1 MIPRKKA
8 RILIVDD
15 HPIVRR
21 GLRELVQDEEDLEVC
36 AEASDV
42 NSALD
47 AVSASAPDVIVV
59 DLVLKEGHG
68 LALIEEVHSRAPHIK
83 MLVSSMHDEMLY
95 AERAL
100 RCGASGYISKQ
111 ESPEKIIDALRDVLR
126 GEIYV
131 SKQVS
136 AQLLHRLSDGQ
147 SLDQDPVSRLTNR
160 ELEVFE
166 FIGQGLSTK
175 QIARHLQISKKT
187 VEAHREGIKVKL
199 NLANSLEVSRR
210 ATIWVLEG
218 R

>member
-1 MIPRKKA
+1 MPPRA
-8 RILIVDD
+8 TRILIVDD

-21 GLRELVQDEEDLEVC
+21 GLRQLVADEEDLEVC

-42 NSALD
+42 SGAL
-47 AVSASAPDVIVV
+47 VEVTETRPDIIVV

-111 ESPEKIIDALRDVLR
+111 ESPEKIIDAIREVMR

-131 SKQVS
+131 SRQVS

-147 SLDQDPVSRLTNR
+147 SLDEDPVSRLTNR

-166 FIGQGLSTK
+166 FIGQGLSMK

-187 VEAHREGIKVKL
+187 VEAHREGIKLKL

>member
-1 MIPRKKA
+1 MPPRVT

-21 GLRELVQDEEDLEVC
+21 GLRQLVADEEDLEVC

-42 NSALD
+42 TGAL
-47 AVSASAPDVIVV
+47 VEVTETRPDIIIV

-68 LALIEEVHSRAPHIK
+68 LALIEEVHSRAPQIK

-111 ESPEKIIDALRDVLR
+111 ESPEKIIDAIREVMR

-131 SKQVS
+131 SRQVS

-147 SLDQDPVSRLTNR
+147 SLDEDPVSRLTNR

-166 FIGQGLSTK
+166 FIGQGLSMK

-187 VEAHREGIKVKL
+187 VEAHREGIKLKL